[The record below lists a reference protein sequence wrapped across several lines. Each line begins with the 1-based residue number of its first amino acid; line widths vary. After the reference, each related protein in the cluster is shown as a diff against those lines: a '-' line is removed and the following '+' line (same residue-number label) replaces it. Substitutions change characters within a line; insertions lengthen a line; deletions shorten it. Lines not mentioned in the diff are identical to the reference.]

1 MGVASKRK
9 RYFFTGGSHWLKERD
24 DSDNSVRL
32 EDNSLW
38 QVNPVDR
45 ITCSLWLCT
54 EKITVLEGQN
64 PDYPYFLINKND
76 GEKVEARLIS
86 D

>member
-1 MGVASKRK
+1 MGVALQRK
-9 RYFFTGGSHWLKERD
+9 RYFFTGGGHWLKERL

-32 EDNSLW
+32 EDDSLW

-54 EKITVLEGQN
+54 EGIIVAESQN
-64 PDYPYFLINKND
+64 PDYPYALINTD
-76 GEKVEARLIS
+76 DQGKVEARLIS